1 MSLDILFL
9 WRKGENNMNNL
20 QILMQLYNSL
30 MQLSVNGEN
39 VLILSNCIL
48 SLRNVITQM
57 QEDPK
62 RQDGILKEE

>member
-1 MSLDILFL
+1 
-9 WRKGENNMNNL
+9 MNNL
-20 QILMQLYNSL
+20 QILIQLYNSL
-30 MQLSVNGEN
+30 LQLSVNGEN

-48 SLRNVITQM
+48 SLRNVIAQM